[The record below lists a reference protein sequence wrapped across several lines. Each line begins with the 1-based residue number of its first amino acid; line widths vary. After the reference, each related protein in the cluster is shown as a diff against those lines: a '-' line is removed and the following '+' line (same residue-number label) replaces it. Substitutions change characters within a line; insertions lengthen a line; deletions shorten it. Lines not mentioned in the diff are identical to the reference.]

1 MSRNSQDAPLP
12 IEKFEPPTTATVEM
26 TEIDGMEQG
35 AVLRF
40 TDAGQSGHPSGD
52 RELRTC
58 YGDLYVIVNALR
70 DYANMLESV
79 IPEWGLAGYH
89 AAVYKLHADRCREI
103 AGKYAD
109 AIGYDY
115 DKNVVDFEST
125 GCDMLICD
133 EAHYYKSL
141 YLPTSLQVAGIPTI
155 ASQKCTDLKAK
166 IDYLTEKNP
175 GRNIILASGSIVSNT
190 LAEVLVF
197 QQYLQP
203 ERLRELGISN
213 LSSWIS
219 RFGEISSEIEVAPQ
233 GSGFI
238 VKSRLRRFFNV
249 GELLRL

>member
-1 MSRNSQDAPLP
+1 MGRNPKDAPLP
-12 IEKFEPPTTATVEM
+12 AAKFEPATSATVEM
-26 TEIDGMEQG
+26 TEIDGMGQG
-35 AVLRF
+35 AILRF
-40 TDAGQSGHPSGD
+40 TDVGRSGQSSRG

-58 YGDLYVIVNALR
+58 YGDLYAIVNALR
-70 DYANMLESV
+70 DYANMLEGV
-79 IPEWGLAGYH
+79 IPEWNLTGYH
-89 AAVYKLHADRCREI
+89 AATYELHAARCREI
-103 AGKYAD
+103 AGKYAA